1 MLFRYDDSGCKD
13 KCFFL
18 INKGLNIFFN
28 DKSHLIRTNICE
40 KGRFFSSLQ
49 KINGMRI
56 LITGASGFIG
66 GFLVEEALR
75 RGYET
80 WAGIRSG
87 SNKEHLKDPRI
98 RFIDLE
104 YSNKTA
110 LTNQLKAFAHENGAW
125 DYIIHNAGVT
135 KTLNKEDF
143 LRINSN
149 YTHQFTEALAE
160 AGCLPRKFVLMS
172 SLSAFGKWDEKTF
185 RPISLNDT
193 PKPDTAYGYSKLQ
206 AEKSVKA
213 QQNFPYIILRPT
225 GVYGPGEKDYFMEI
239 KSIQS
244 GFDFAT
250 GFKPQR
256 ITFIY
261 VKDLVTVT
269 FLALEK
275 EEIKNRSYFVADG
288 DVYTDTEFA
297 RLIQNILG
305 KKHVLHARIPLI
317 LVKTACFISELLSNI
332 TKKVT
337 ALNTDKY
344 IILKQRNWI
353 CDVSPLQDELGF
365 TPAYPL
371 RKGLEECIKWYRNAG
386 WL

>member
-1 MLFRYDDSGCKD
+1 MK
-13 KCFFL
+13 
-18 INKGLNIFFN
+18 
-28 DKSHLIRTNICE
+28 
-40 KGRFFSSLQ
+40 
-49 KINGMRI
+49 I

-80 WAGIRSG
+80 WAGVRNS
-87 SNKEHLKDPRI
+87 SSKEHLSDPRI
-98 RFIDLE
+98 RFIDLK
-104 YSNKTA
+104 YNDKASLIK
-110 LTNQLKAFAHENGAW
+110 QLESFSLENGAW
-125 DYIIHNAGVT
+125 DYIIHNAGIT
-135 KTLNKEDF
+135 KTLNKENF
-143 LRINSN
+143 LRINAG
-149 YTHQFTEALAE
+149 YTRLFTEALAE
-160 AGCLPRKFVLMS
+160 AGCSPRKFLLMS

-185 RPISLNDT
+185 RPITLSDT
-193 PKPDTAYGYSKLQ
+193 PQPDTAYGYSKLQ
-206 AEKSVKA
+206 AETAVKA

-250 GFKPQR
+250 GFTPQR

-261 VKDLVTVT
+261 VKDLVTVS
-269 FLALEK
+269 FLTLEK

-297 RLIQNILG
+297 RLIQDILH
-305 KKHVLHARIPLI
+305 KKHVLHTRIPLA
-317 LVKTACFISELLSNI
+317 LVKTACFCSEQISKI
-332 TKKVT
+332 TRKVT